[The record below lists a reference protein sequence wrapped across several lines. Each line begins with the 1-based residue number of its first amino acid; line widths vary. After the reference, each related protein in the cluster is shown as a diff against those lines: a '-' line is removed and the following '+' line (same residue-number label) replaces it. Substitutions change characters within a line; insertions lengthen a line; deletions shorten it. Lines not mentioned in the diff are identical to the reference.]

1 MLSPPGS
8 GEDSTGAKATLKGQV
23 CIAFLEEAEMSR
35 TMALA
40 LETGFPWAVLPQE
53 LHSAGPSPEN
63 SLQRAFPLIVY
74 PEPHGSYV
82 MQEAKMFW
90 RKKNKGRKWRRPDG
104 ACVCGE
110 GREPFQSLLVF
121 PNFKV

>member
-23 CIAFLEEAEMSR
+23 CIAFLEEAEMST

-82 MQEAKMFW
+82 MQEAKNVLEEEKQ
-90 RKKNKGRKWRRPDG
+90 RQEV
-104 ACVCGE
+104 AAA
-110 GREPFQSLLVF
+110 
-121 PNFKV
+121 